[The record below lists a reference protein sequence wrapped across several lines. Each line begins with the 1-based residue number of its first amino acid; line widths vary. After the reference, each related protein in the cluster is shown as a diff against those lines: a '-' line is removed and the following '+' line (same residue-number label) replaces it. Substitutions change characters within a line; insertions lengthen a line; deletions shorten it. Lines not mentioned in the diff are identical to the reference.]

1 MATASHIELSP
12 ARAGVYH
19 VPNITTDSAK
29 IGSELLQ
36 KNHDDYHMYFNRD
49 GFHNHIAHHLL
60 TLFALG
66 ATTQQLQ
73 HAFDHNK
80 GHQRAQY
87 PVDTRVVQSMA
98 DREKF
103 KEFLGNEKY
112 FHDYEVYF
120 TKEIDE
126 KGWQAVLNEHLF
138 AGDDH
143 AERLLTRMFAGF
155 YHPIIHLGFGI
166 EFEQPAIIVEA
177 LAQAAI
183 PDGWVADFLH
193 DAEKLANDN
202 SESASNPPKSIVQLL
217 SECRANPTIKSSPDL
232 SDPNKIRDGI
242 FQRARSEM
250 TTLASQFRIPSP
262 SSLPKLTA
270 SMISTAAF
278 FAGAAQHPPH
288 QVKID
293 FFYMHCVNCSI
304 FFSAFLDQKSNNN
317 WLSPAN
323 KTRLLEWKARMDI
336 VLYVSRGS
344 PELLPHEITTY
355 KPRHVGGWDS
365 IIARVKAYEDDG
377 HAAKLIRALAHGET
391 VCRPYTSETEY
402 ADTEDYFPVR
412 GDMWLQ
418 LGHMAIDS
426 VEGDHPEGAWVR
438 NVGFEEAWEG
448 VPVREGEGEG
458 GSKL

>member
-12 ARAGVYH
+12 AQAGVYH

-29 IGSELLQ
+29 TGSELLQ
-36 KNHDDYHMYFNRD
+36 KNHDENHMFFNRD

-66 ATTQQLQ
+66 ATPQQIQ
-73 HAFDHNK
+73 QAFDSNQS
-80 GHQRAQY
+80 HQRPQY
-87 PVDTRVVQSMA
+87 PVDKRVVQSMA

-112 FHDYEVYF
+112 FHDYEMYF
-120 TKEIDE
+120 RKEIDE

-183 PDGWVADFLH
+183 HDGWVADFLL
-193 DAEKLANDN
+193 DAEKLANN
-202 SESASNPPKSIVQLL
+202 FESTSTSQKSILQLIE
-217 SECRANPTIKSSPDL
+217 ECRANPTIKSAPHL

-250 TTLASQFRIPSP
+250 TTLAAQFRVPSR
-262 SSLPKLTA
+262 SDLPKLTA
-270 SMISTAAF
+270 SMINTAAF
-278 FAGAAQHPPH
+278 FAGAAQRPPH
-288 QVKID
+288 QVKFD

-304 FFSAFLDQKSNNN
+304 FFSAFLKQSNT
-317 WLSPAN
+317 WLSDQH

-344 PELLPHEITTY
+344 PELLPQEITDY
-355 KPRHVGGWDS
+355 KPKHSGGWDS
-365 IIARVKAYEDDG
+365 IIARVKDYEDDG
-377 HAAKLIRALAHGET
+377 HAAKLIRALAHGEEY
-391 VCRPYTSETEY
+391 CKPFTSETEY
-402 ADTEDYFPVR
+402 EDTENHFPVR

-426 VEGDHPEGAWVR
+426 VEGEHPEGSWVR
-438 NVGFEEAWEG
+438 NVGFEKAWEK
-448 VPVREGEGEG
+448 VPVREGE
-458 GSKL
+458 SSRL